1 MIIIIV
7 SIFNIKKQK
16 LKTKKKVVVKYYT
29 AIDLQLLVK

>member
-29 AIDLQLLVK
+29 AIDLQSLVK